1 MEASMRI
8 LPVAAALSFGVL
20 AACTTY
26 HERTVLVP
34 EPAPVVATVPV
45 ATVPTPTAEACATYD
60 FVPGTA
66 EYRICADRE
75 REARRLGRMARGYG
89 ESRILADSRL
99 SCSSYGLTPGTARYD
114 RCVTREIDL
123 RTPL

>member
-1 MEASMRI
+1 MRI
-8 LPVAAALSFGVL
+8 LPVIAALSFGAL

-26 HERTVLVP
+26 QEKAVLVP
-34 EPAPVVATVPV
+34 TPTPVPVPV
-45 ATVPTPTAEACATYD
+45 ATVPAPTPEACAYYD
-60 FVPGTA
+60 FVPGTP
-66 EYRICADRE
+66 EYRVCADRE

-99 SCSSYGLTPGTARYD
+99 SCSNYGLMPGTVRYD
-114 RCVTREIDL
+114 RCVTREVDL